1 MLRGSGTVISYSSI
15 QRGIDM
21 AQGSSAGGL
30 VAAAL
35 ILGGSLL
42 GGSYLIAGSI
52 DRGAVELSNIKSAV
66 QTAAA
71 AAPAARPAAPS
82 RSRRPDPN
90 KVYNVAV
97 GSAPSRG
104 SDKALVTVVEFSDF
118 Q

>member
-1 MLRGSGTVISYSSI
+1 
-15 QRGIDM
+15 M

-52 DRGAVELSNIKSAV
+52 DRGVAEISGLTSAV

-71 AAPAARPAAPS
+71 AKPAAPQAAPS
-82 RSRRPDPN
+82 RSRRPDPS
-90 KVYNVAV
+90 KVYDVKI
-97 GSAPSRG
+97 GSAPFKG
-104 SDKALVTVVEFSDF
+104 PADAAITVVEFSDF

>member
-1 MLRGSGTVISYSSI
+1 
-15 QRGIDM
+15 M
-21 AQGSSAGGL
+21 AQGSSIGGL

-52 DRGAVELSNIKSAV
+52 DRGAIELANLKTAV

-71 AAPAARPAAPS
+71 AQPAARPTAPS
-82 RSRRPDPN
+82 RSRRPDPS
-90 KVYNVAV
+90 KVYDVKV
-97 GSAPSRG
+97 GSAPAKG
-104 SDKALVTVVEFSDF
+104 AKDALVTVVEFSDF

>member
-1 MLRGSGTVISYSSI
+1 
-15 QRGIDM
+15 M
-21 AQGSSAGGL
+21 AQGSSVGGL

-52 DRGAVELSNIKSAV
+52 DRGAIELSNLKSAV

-71 AAPAARPAAPS
+71 AQPAARPAAPS
-82 RSRRPDPN
+82 RSRRPDPAR
-90 KVYNVAV
+90 VYDVKV
-97 GSAPSRG
+97 GSAPSKG
-104 SDKALVTVVEFSDF
+104 SSDALVTVVEFSDF

>member
-1 MLRGSGTVISYSSI
+1 
-15 QRGIDM
+15 M
-21 AQGSSAGGL
+21 AEGSSAGGL

-52 DRGAVELSNIKSAV
+52 DRGVVQLSDLKSTI

-71 AAPAARPAAPS
+71 AQPAARPAAPA
-82 RSRRPDPN
+82 RSRRPDPS
-90 KVYNVAV
+90 KVYDIKV
-97 GSAPSRG
+97 GSAPWRG
-104 SDKALVTVVEFSDF
+104 PANAAVTVVEFSDF

>member
-1 MLRGSGTVISYSSI
+1 
-15 QRGIDM
+15 M
-21 AQGSSAGGL
+21 AQGSSLAGP

-52 DRGAVELSNIKSAV
+52 DRGATELANLKTAV

-71 AAPAARPAAPS
+71 AQPAARPAAAPS
-82 RSRRPDPN
+82 RSRRPDPS
-90 KVYNVAV
+90 KVYDVKV
-97 GSAPSRG
+97 GSAPTKG
-104 SDKALVTVVEFSDF
+104 NANAAITVVEFSDF

>member
-1 MLRGSGTVISYSSI
+1 
-15 QRGIDM
+15 M

-52 DRGAVELSNIKSAV
+52 DRGVAGITGLSDAIKV
-66 QTAAA
+66 AAA
-71 AAPAARPAAPS
+71 ARPTAAPAAPS
-82 RSRRPDPN
+82 RSRRPDPS
-90 KVYNVAV
+90 KVYDVKV
-97 GSAPSRG
+97 GSAPVRG
-104 SDKALVTVVEFSDF
+104 PKTAAVTVVEFSDF

>member
-1 MLRGSGTVISYSSI
+1 
-15 QRGIDM
+15 M

-52 DRGAVELSNIKSAV
+52 DRGVVELSNLKGVV

-71 AAPAARPAAPS
+71 AQPSARPAAPS
-82 RSRRPDPN
+82 RSRRPDPA
-90 KVYNVAV
+90 KVYDVAV

-104 SDKALVTVVEFSDF
+104 DENALVTVVEFSDF